1 MAGDAKDRRFPTAPV
16 ALAALIP
23 PLTRVAFRKRSPA
36 GAQLMADWGS
46 IIGPALAAVTQP
58 VRLSSGTLTL
68 GCAGPVAM
76 ELQHLAPELI
86 ARINAHLGRAAVERL
101 KFVQQA
107 PMGGVAAPPPPPR
120 PAALPASLQAR
131 LDSMPPGELRDA
143 LAKLAGGVYRK
154 P

>member
-23 PLTRVAFRKRSPA
+23 SLTRVAFRKRSPA

-46 IIGPALAAVTQP
+46 IIGPA
-58 VRLSSGTLTL
+58 
-68 GCAGPVAM
+68 
-76 ELQHLAPELI
+76 
-86 ARINAHLGRAAVERL
+86 VERL

-107 PMGGVAAPPPPPR
+107 PMRTAPPPPPPR
-120 PAALPASLQAR
+120 PAPLPASLQAR
-131 LDSMPPGELRDA
+131 IDSLPPGELRDA